1 MYNLSEILH
10 ETEVCTH
17 GVSESSQ
24 LTKFRDE
31 SDFVSCSPVFVNQQ
45 RLIWLI
51 DALIVSSLVVLT
63 VACLSALFVE
73 TCLRTLGKVNTVDL
87 VCLLIVFCNNSRTGE
102 SLLSGKGGVGKSTI
116 AVNLAITLKNLKY
129 NVGILDADIYG
140 PSIPKMMG
148 ILEKPK
154 SEDGVNLIPIKKFN
168 IQCMSIGFMVSEETP
183 MIWRGPMVASTI
195 KTFTGKVLWENID
208 FLIIDMPPGTGDALL
223 TFSQEIDI
231 DGAVIITTPQDI
243 AIIDVKRGIE
253 MFKKTNVKILGIVE
267 NMTSFTSDDG
277 IEHFIFGKDGEK
289 NIASKFNV

>member
-1 MYNLSEILH
+1 MSEKDANLSKKFIDQITPKTLFKKNKIN
-10 ETEVCTH
+10 
-17 GVSESSQ
+17 GVKKIIAIS
-24 LTKFRDE
+24 
-31 SDFVSCSPVFVNQQ
+31 
-45 RLIWLI
+45 
-51 DALIVSSLVVLT
+51 
-63 VACLSALFVE
+63 
-73 TCLRTLGKVNTVDL
+73 
-87 VCLLIVFCNNSRTGE
+87 
-102 SLLSGKGGVGKSTI
+102 SGKGGVGKSTI
-116 AVNLAITLKNLKY
+116 AVNLAIALKNLNY

-168 IQCMSIGFMVSEETP
+168 IQCMSIGFMISEDTP
-183 MIWRGPMVASTI
+183 MIWRGPMVSSTI

-253 MFKKTNVKILGIVE
+253 MFKKTNVKIFGIIE
-267 NMTSFTSDDG
+267 NMTSFTSGDG
-277 IEHFIFGKDGEK
+277 VEHFIFGKDGGK
-289 NIASKFNV
+289 NVASKFNVELLGQIPIDINLRKNSDEGLPFVEEFKDHKVSKLFLEIANKITKIIN

>member
-1 MYNLSEILH
+1 MSEKDANLSKKFIDQITPKTLFKKNKIS
-10 ETEVCTH
+10 
-17 GVSESSQ
+17 GVKKIIAIS
-24 LTKFRDE
+24 
-31 SDFVSCSPVFVNQQ
+31 
-45 RLIWLI
+45 
-51 DALIVSSLVVLT
+51 
-63 VACLSALFVE
+63 
-73 TCLRTLGKVNTVDL
+73 
-87 VCLLIVFCNNSRTGE
+87 
-102 SLLSGKGGVGKSTI
+102 SGKGGVGKSTI
-116 AVNLAITLKNLKY
+116 AVNLAIALKNLKY

-154 SEDGVNLIPIKKFN
+154 SDDGVNLIPIKKFN
-168 IQCMSIGFMVSEETP
+168 IQCMSIGFMISEDTP
-183 MIWRGPMVASTI
+183 MIWRGPMVSSTI

-253 MFKKTNVKILGIVE
+253 MFKKTNVKILGIIE

-277 IEHFIFGKDGEK
+277 VEHFIFGKDGGK
-289 NIASKFNV
+289 NIANKFNVELLGQIPIDINLRKNSDEGFPFVDEFKDHKVSKLFLEIANKIAKIIN